1 MEERTETQPGTHSR
15 RLRADHRTGKPV
27 LLRDA
32 AFWQEHE
39 RRRLEQGLSM
49 PAYCKANGL
58 AISTYRYRMNPGSR
72 KSTARTAPAKRS
84 PQFVAVQAPVA
95 AAMEQAVEV
104 LAGDMTLRLH
114 GAAADKVLQCV
125 LEKLA

>member
-1 MEERTETQPGTHSR
+1 MEERTESEAGTRAR
-15 RLRADHRTGKPV
+15 RLRSDHRTGKPV

-72 KSTARTAPAKRS
+72 KNAVPTASAKGL
-84 PQFVAVQAPVA
+84 PQFVAVQAPFA
-95 AAMEQAVEV
+95 AAVEPSVEV
-104 LAGDMTLRLH
+104 LAGEMTLRLH
-114 GAAADKVLQCV
+114 GAAAEKVVQRV

>member
-1 MEERTETQPGTHSR
+1 MEERADSETGKRAR
-15 RLRADHRTGKPV
+15 RLRTDHRTGKPV

-39 RRRLEQGLSM
+39 RRRIEQGLSM

-58 AISTYRYRMNPGSR
+58 AISTYRYRMDPGSR
-72 KSTARTAPAKRS
+72 KSGARAASAKGL
-84 PQFVAVQAPVA
+84 PQFVAVHEPVVA
-95 AAMEQAVEV
+95 CAEHTLEV
-104 LAGDMTLRLH
+104 LAGGMTLRLQ
-114 GAAADKVLQCV
+114 GTAAEKVLQCV